1 MGGKETMSK
10 GIDRRS
16 FLRNTAIAGLGAV
29 AARIACGLRA
39 PAAGSE
45 A

>member
-29 AARIACGLRA
+29 AAGSLAACA
-39 PAAGSE
+39 PQRRRE